1 MEDRYLH
8 KAKRLDNGEWVQGN
22 LILSNDAEDGYRA
35 IIIPT
40 NNSNMFTKGGTKGD
54 LGFENWYKVNK
65 DTICQCTGLKDKNG
79 KLIWEGDIILFQRDN
94 DDCPFPNKDT
104 KKRLGKV
111 FYKGFR
117 TTFAIGM
124 GKNGSGSINDDLWK
138 YVQNGNRVEIVVNI
152 FDNPELL
159 ESEEWESRDE
169 M

>member
-1 MEDRYLH
+1 MNDRYLF
-8 KAKRLDNGEWVQGN
+8 KAKRVDNGEWIQGN

-79 KLIWEGDIILFQRDN
+79 KLIWENDIISYQRDN

-104 KKRLGKV
+104 KKRFGKV

-117 TTFAIGM
+117 TTFAIEM
-124 GKNGSGSINDDLWK
+124 GKNRSYSINDDLWK
-138 YVQNGNRVEIVVNI
+138 YVQNGNRVEVIGNI
-152 FDNPELL
+152 IDGPELMGGT
-159 ESEEWESRDE
+159 E
-169 M
+169 

>member
-1 MEDRYLH
+1 MNDRYLF
-8 KAKRLDNGEWVQGN
+8 KAKRVDNGEWVQGN

-79 KLIWEGDIILFQRDN
+79 KLIWENDIMVAHLDEDYPEDETYIKIIWHGNGFYVMERGG
-94 DDCPFPNKDT
+94 KDIT
-104 KKRLGKV
+104 LISKSDQEYFEVCG
-111 FYKGFR
+111 
-117 TTFAIGM
+117 
-124 GKNGSGSINDDLWK
+124 
-138 YVQNGNRVEIVVNI
+138 NI

-159 ESEEWESRDE
+159 ESED
-169 M
+169 